1 MERARIVTG
10 TFSAEAA
17 TEGALAAVPR
27 PVCPG
32 LIHQAVCLSAV
43 AYEERMCRKVR
54 VAGGTLE
61 PRGRDNFRTRKD
73 SREGENAGSRFG
85 PLLVRV
91 FPHVREP
98 FCTRALNA
106 TAEGQQLEVLLQHAV
121 PIRAPPLRLERK
133 YSKQNRPCQ
142 ARLCMEN
149 APDKLEAS
157 VAEAAPQRMQVPEL
171 QKGVVRC
178 RSPGTYGS

>member
-43 AYEERMCRKVR
+43 AYEESMCRKVR

-61 PRGRDNFRTRKD
+61 PRGRDNLRTRKD
-73 SREGENAGSRFG
+73 GREGENAGSRLG
-85 PLLVRV
+85 PLLVRL
-91 FPHVREP
+91 FPHAREP
-98 FCTRALNA
+98 SGTRALNT
-106 TAEGQQLEVLLQHAV
+106 TAEGQEFEVFLQQEE
-121 PIRAPPLRLERK
+121 PLRHVGR
-133 YSKQNRPCQ
+133 
-142 ARLCMEN
+142 
-149 APDKLEAS
+149 
-157 VAEAAPQRMQVPEL
+157 
-171 QKGVVRC
+171 
-178 RSPGTYGS
+178 